1 MDEANL
7 CGCQWCVQLARAVQE
22 SRIAKGATSYRRHR
36 VELDLQRLRLRQIGI
51 DQHYDAGARRS
62 HIGRIEADECRRW
75 TARRGQ
81 SAGFTG
87 YSEGSDPVDQRAG
100 SADVV
105 SQIDT

>member
-1 MDEANL
+1 MAL
-7 CGCQWCVQLARAVQE
+7 
-22 SRIAKGATSYRRHR
+22 SRRPLIKRHFAA
-36 VELDLQRLRLRQIGI
+36 
-51 DQHYDAGARRS
+51 DAGARRS
-62 HIGRIEADECRRW
+62 RIGRIEADECRRW

-87 YSEGSDPVDQRAG
+87 YSEGRDPVDQRAG